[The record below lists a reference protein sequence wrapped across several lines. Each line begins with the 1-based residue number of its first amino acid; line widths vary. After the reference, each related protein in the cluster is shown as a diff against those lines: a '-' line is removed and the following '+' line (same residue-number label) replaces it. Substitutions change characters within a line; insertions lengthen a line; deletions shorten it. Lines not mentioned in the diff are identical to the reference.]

1 MLNKKTPI
9 QKINGQFKGKDIVSL
24 DQFDRKS
31 IKMLFKTTNRVL
43 RLMKKNRH
51 INILRGTVSTLLFYE
66 PSSRTLASFSGAI
79 KRLGGETISYQDPL
93 ETSSAIKG
101 ETYEDSMKVFESYSD
116 LLIIRHFEFGMG
128 ERAATA
134 ALYKPVINAGDGTN
148 EHPTQGLLD
157 LYTIDKNIGSLDNL
171 TGLIAGDLLYGRT
184 LHSLLKG
191 LSLFKN
197 NTIYLLSPRS
207 LRLPIDRIEF
217 LRKRGMKLV
226 EVNSVNDIPKN
237 CAFWYWTRVQKERFK
252 NLNEY
257 AKVKNKFIL
266 TPSLV
271 KKKGNKNMILM
282 HPLPRVGEIDTAV
295 DSDPRAIYL
304 GDQIR
309 NGLYTRMALVSL
321 ILGRI

>member
-1 MLNKKTPI
+1 
-9 QKINGQFKGKDIVSL
+9 
-24 DQFDRKS
+24 
-31 IKMLFKTTNRVL
+31 
-43 RLMKKNRH
+43 
-51 INILRGTVSTLLFYE
+51 
-66 PSSRTLASFSGAI
+66 
-79 KRLGGETISYQDPL
+79 
-93 ETSSAIKG
+93 
-101 ETYEDSMKVFESYSD
+101 MKVFESYSD

>member
-1 MLNKKTPI
+1 MLRKKNPI
-9 QKINGQFKGKDIVSL
+9 QKINSHFKGKDIVGL

-31 IKMLFKTTNRVL
+31 IKILFETTNKIL
-43 RLMKKNRH
+43 KLMKKNRH

-66 PSSRTLASFSGAI
+66 PSSRTLASFAGAI
-79 KRLGGETISYQDPL
+79 KRLGGETISYQNPL
-93 ETSSAIKG
+93 QTSSAVKG

-116 LLIIRHFEFGMG
+116 LLIIRHSEFGMG
-128 ERAATA
+128 ERAASA

-157 LYTIDKNIGSLDNL
+157 LYTIHKNIGSLDNL

-197 NTIYLLSPRS
+197 NTIYLLSPKS
-207 LRLPIDRIEF
+207 LRLEKERMVS
-217 LRKRGMKLV
+217 LRKKGLYLV
-226 EVNSVNDIPKN
+226 EIDNIDNIPKN
-237 CAFWYWTRVQKERFK
+237 CSFWYWTRVQKERFK
-252 NLNEY
+252 NINVYKKL
-257 AKVKNKFIL
+257 KNKFIL
-266 TPSLV
+266 NLQLL
-271 KKKGNKNMILM
+271 KAKGNKNMILM
-282 HPLPRVGEIDTAV
+282 HPLPRVGEIAAEIDE
-295 DSDPRAIYL
+295 DPRAIYL